1 MHWFYDPE
9 ISSTSEKVTKSEV
22 QHFASLRI
30 RTGDEI
36 VITNGQGLALVFE
49 VADPK
54 SGALISHREIPVK
67 ASLPVIHLVQAL
79 AKGDRDELAVQAAVE
94 LGISS
99 VTPWQAEN
107 SISNWS
113 GKEKKGQE
121 RWRQIVIAALKQSQQ
136 AFLPGVHEVAKTHQ
150 LSPRGTGV
158 LLRPDAGVAL
168 SDLDTEVGEFTVVVG
183 PEGGISPAEIEAL
196 EAIGFVSYRL
206 GASVLRT
213 STAGPT
219 AIAAIQAL
227 SGAWSNA

>member
-1 MHWFYDPE
+1 MHWFFDPE
-9 ISSTSEKVTKSEV
+9 ISSSSEKISKSEL

-36 VITNGQGLALVFE
+36 VVTNGKGSALVFE

-54 SGALISHREIPVK
+54 SGSLFFHSELQMK
-67 ASLPVIHLVQAL
+67 ASRPVIHLVQAL

-113 GKEKKGQE
+113 GKEQKGQE
-121 RWRQIVIAALKQSQQ
+121 RWRQIVIAAVKQSQQ
-136 AFLPGVHEVAKTHQ
+136 AFLPSVYQVVKTSQ
-150 LSPRGTGV
+150 LSPVGTGI
-158 LLRPDAGVAL
+158 LLRPDAGMAL
-168 SDLDTEVGEFTVVVG
+168 SELNTEVGEFTLLVG
-183 PEGGISPAEIEAL
+183 PEGGISPTEIETL
-196 EAIGFVSYRL
+196 EANGFVSYRL
-206 GASVLRT
+206 GSSVLRT
-213 STAGPT
+213 STAGPA

>member
-1 MHWFYDPE
+1 VAEPK
-9 ISSTSEKVTKSEV
+9 TG
-22 QHFASLRI
+22 SLI
-30 RTGDEI
+30 
-36 VITNGQGLALVFE
+36 F
-49 VADPK
+49 
-54 SGALISHREIPVK
+54 HRAIPVK
-67 ASLPVIHLVQAL
+67 ASTPVIHLVQAL

-121 RWRQIVIAALKQSQQ
+121 RWRQIVISALKQSQQ
-136 AFLPGVHEVAKTHQ
+136 AFLPGVHELAKTHQ

-196 EAIGFVSYRL
+196 EANGFVSYRL

-213 STAGPT
+213 STAGPA

>member
-9 ISSTSEKVTKSEV
+9 ISSTSEKITKSEL

-30 RTGDEI
+30 RSHDEI
-36 VITNGQGLALVFE
+36 VITSGQGLALVFE

-54 SGALISHREIPVK
+54 TGSLVFRRGLPVK
-67 ASLPVIHLVQAL
+67 SSLPAIHLVQAL

-94 LGISS
+94 LGVSS
-99 VTPWQAEN
+99 ITPWQAEN

-113 GKEKKGQE
+113 GKEQKGQE

-136 AFLPGVHEVAKTHQ
+136 AFLPIVHEVTQTHQ
-150 LSPRGTGV
+150 LSPKGKGI
-158 LLRPDAGVAL
+158 LLRPDADTAL
-168 SDLDTEVGEFTVVVG
+168 SNLNTEIGEFTLVVG
-183 PEGGISPAEIEAL
+183 PEGGISPAEVRAL
-196 EAIGFVSYRL
+196 EANGFASYRL
-206 GASVLRT
+206 GSSVLRT
-213 STAGPT
+213 STAGPA